1 MEMDTRKQQ
10 AQTGTRMRDRAN
22 DLIQDVKG
30 EVQHEVTQIQASRA
44 PVNPAQSD
52 HVVRRHVFG
61 LSVGFFVA
69 IVVFLVLVI
78 VGIAIHDHLF

>member
-1 MEMDTRKQQ
+1 MAMDTVKREAEKHPSVK
-10 AQTGTRMRDRAN
+10 DKAN

-30 EVQHEVTQIQASRA
+30 EVQHEVSQIHGTRT
-44 PVNPAQSD
+44 PVNPTQSD

-61 LSVGFFVA
+61 LSLGFFIG

-78 VGIAIHDHLF
+78 AGFLIFGRP

>member
-1 MEMDTRKQQ
+1 MAADTVKREAAPHTSVK
-10 AQTGTRMRDRAN
+10 DRAN

-30 EVQHEVTQIQASRA
+30 EVQHEVTQIHTTWT
-44 PVNPAQSD
+44 PVNPTQSD

-69 IVVFLVLVI
+69 IVAFLVLVI
-78 VGIAIHDHLF
+78 AGFLIFGQH